1 MHARK
6 SARDAW
12 FPTSEDHSFFA
23 TRGDVV
29 FADSGAARRF
39 AGIGC
44 EERYRH
50 ATGKAEVCIVA
61 RDQVTARS
69 GGDTGTIPES
79 PSLPA

>member
-12 FPTSEDHSFFA
+12 FPTPEDHSFFA

-39 AGIGC
+39 AHRVDEGRGLV
-44 EERYRH
+44 R
-50 ATGKAEVCIVA
+50 GAEVAAMALVHEIFHEVIEC
-61 RDQVTARS
+61 
-69 GGDTGTIPES
+69 S
-79 PSLPA
+79 PFW